1 MAPARITLAFL
12 SLRKRTRRNGFMS
25 PTTSGQLT
33 ADLCRAKATECLN
46 LAEQTVSRSQH
57 VMLKHI
63 AETWHRIADSVPAN
77 DA

>member
-1 MAPARITLAFL
+1 
-12 SLRKRTRRNGFMS
+12 MS

-46 LAEQTVSRSQH
+46 LAEQTVSRSQR